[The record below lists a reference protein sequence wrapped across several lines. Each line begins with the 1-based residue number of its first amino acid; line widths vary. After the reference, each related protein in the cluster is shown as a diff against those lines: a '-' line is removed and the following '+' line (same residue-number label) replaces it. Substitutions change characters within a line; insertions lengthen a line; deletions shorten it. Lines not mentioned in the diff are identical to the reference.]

1 VRSVR
6 ARLPNGM
13 VMPNT
18 DRDPTDLPVEQLLT
32 EVAKLRD
39 QLNLLRNY
47 GGSSIDRLSIHGTPI
62 VAILSEGIKTIDL
75 VAARL
80 RAMGAA
86 VGGEQYVNGI
96 WGPCG
101 FCGGTYKT
109 GHRSDCPLVGAG
121 EGRYSEAD
129 STESPASNPIPA
141 SVPPNYDNTEGVTAR
156 LLASYPVPQHPPH
169 GADDDYDYGAVL
181 RELESDTAL
190 QPPHGDDSR
199 VERWAVVG
207 ANGDDYDG
215 GNEGSAHDTADE
227 WNRRGLSAAPF
238 RVCRL
243 VELRPDEEIVDA
255 STINQMLRARELSS
269 VPHPAGARSVLET
282 VETETGLS
290 DDEWAQF
297 ALWAHRNPH
306 TAREA
311 GTLRLFAEV
320 RRLQSQHPDSVRLDW
335 LEQSMFDCFSP
346 AGFDAPSKWILQH
359 PETAGG
365 SSADTLRAAIDGA
378 MTAALPTPDAARPQ
392 EGK

>member
-80 RAMGAA
+80 RAMGTA

-199 VERWAVVG
+199 IERWAVVG

-243 VELRPDEEIVDA
+243 VELRPDEEIMESSEVGQAADA
-255 STINQMLRARELSS
+255 LIDLRGKLNLARMHVRVQQREVQELQSEVATLRATAAAVASLDKLQQQSS
-269 VPHPAGARSVLET
+269 SQHPAGARSA
-282 VETETGLS
+282 ETEQKIR
-290 DDEWAQF
+290 DAI
-297 ALWAHRNPH
+297 HRATSTLCECVGIFEHPRFTDRH
-306 TAREA
+306 GTAER
-311 GTLRLFAEV
+311 V
-320 RRLQSQHPDSVRLDW
+320 RVAYEQCRAVFDSIAPPHPDSVRLA
-335 LEQSMFDCFSP
+335 E
-346 AGFDAPSKWILQH
+346 LQ
-359 PETAGG
+359 
-365 SSADTLRAAIDGA
+365 
-378 MTAALPTPDAARPQ
+378 Q
-392 EGK
+392 EK